1 MIDRRDELRDE
12 TATLEV
18 SLAEARKDVENV
30 IQLQE
35 NCRTQAS
42 GLKTDRENQELRIRE
57 YEMRLSAMQNSQET
71 NREECDV
78 IRGELSTLNAERDQ
92 AEAANQEVNAQIQE
106 VIRKERDKNEQMN
119 VCLSMHNKNESKLNR
134 LKEEQDRLSGSL
146 WNEYEI
152 SYEQAKALDYPPVTA
167 ENRSEVVAEQ
177 TSNKMRI
184 RALGSV
190 NVGAIEEYASVKERY
205 DKMNLQVTD
214 LSNSCDNLQKIVSQI
229 EDEMRQCFLETFTQI
244 NKNFGEVFSELFGG
258 GTGEL
263 SLTDPSDVLSC
274 GIEIKAAPPGKIIK
288 SLSLLSGG
296 EQAFVA
302 IALFFAIL
310 RVNPTPFCILDEIE
324 AALDEVNVFRF
335 GEYIKKFCDDTQF
348 VLITHR
354 RGTMEV
360 AERLYGITMPEKG
373 VSRAIALDVNEI
385 ESKKKELLPDEVF

>member
-1 MIDRRDELRDE
+1 
-12 TATLEV
+12 
-18 SLAEARKDVENV
+18 
-30 IQLQE
+30 
-35 NCRTQAS
+35 
-42 GLKTDRENQELRIRE
+42 
-57 YEMRLSAMQNSQET
+57 
-71 NREECDV
+71 V
-78 IRGELSTLNAERDQ
+78 IRRELSTLNAERDQ